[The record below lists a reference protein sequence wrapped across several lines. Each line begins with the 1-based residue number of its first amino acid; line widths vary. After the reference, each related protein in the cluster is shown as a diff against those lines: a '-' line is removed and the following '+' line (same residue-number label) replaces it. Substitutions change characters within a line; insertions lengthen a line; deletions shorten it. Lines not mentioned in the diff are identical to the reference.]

1 VDVIVNGFD
10 WLHFMVAPYL
20 FDRVLST
27 SIHAVKKKETPRVSS
42 MGVNPANRT
51 GRGRRETTA
60 RAVM

>member
-20 FDRVLST
+20 FDRVLPT

-42 MGVNPANRT
+42 MGVNPAN
-51 GRGRRETTA
+51 
-60 RAVM
+60 